1 MRHMLDTNMVS
12 YMFRQHPGVLNKMSC
27 IAPDDTCISSIT
39 EAELLYGIAR
49 KQSTELKESILSFL
63 ETVTVCDWDRE
74 AAESYGTLRASM
86 EKEGKV
92 MGALDQLLAAH
103 AVSRGATFVTNDR
116 AFGMVQ
122 GLNVE
127 DWTTSL

>member
-12 YMFRQHPGVLNKMSC
+12 HMFRQHPGVLNKMSC

-49 KQSTELKESILSFL
+49 KQSLALKDSILSFL
-63 ETVTVCDWDRE
+63 ETVTICDWDSE
-74 AAESYGTLRASM
+74 AAESYGKLRASM

-116 AFGMVQ
+116 AFAMVH

-127 DWTTSL
+127 DWTAVQ

>member
-12 YMFRQHPGVLNKMSC
+12 HMFRQHPGVLNKMSC

-39 EAELLYGIAR
+39 EAELLYGIAK
-49 KQSTELKESILSFL
+49 KQSLALKDSILSFL
-63 ETVTVCDWDRE
+63 ETVTICDLDSE
-74 AAESYGTLRASM
+74 AAESYGKLRASM

-116 AFGMVQ
+116 AFAMVH

-127 DWTTSL
+127 DWTAVQ